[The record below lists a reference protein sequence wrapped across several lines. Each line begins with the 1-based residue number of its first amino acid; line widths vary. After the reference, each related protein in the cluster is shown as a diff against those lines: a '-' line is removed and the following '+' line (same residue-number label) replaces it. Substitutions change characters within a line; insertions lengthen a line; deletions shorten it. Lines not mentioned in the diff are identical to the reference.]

1 MFKQEFSKNS
11 TKCMEH
17 IDKIK
22 KKIKLPEMN
31 SKSKRFFKNILLKLK
46 PIYSD
51 ILLKNKDFVVSKKCV
66 KHLKPNLES
75 SFLDSN
81 TIIEI
86 NNNSCLINPR
96 KGIKFYTNPKQ
107 NFNEQVIKTVYART
121 LLMEKIFN
129 KNVSDLKVSL
139 ITELRLLPDHKIQIK
154 PKNINGGWTYFIG
167 DKTGLVIYRLE
178 EFAKVLLHELLHSF
192 HFNLSNDAE
201 EFYSK
206 SIQKI
211 IEYNTSSTIINE
223 AYIELAADILNSIFL
238 QIESNKLDFFKIL
251 EYERYWSLYQAAK
264 LLIHYGFNSF
274 SQFLKYNKC
283 MSTSIDDDI
292 CRQKCSEINNG
303 KCSLIDF
310 HPIVTES
317 TNFVS
322 YIINRAIAFY
332 LIDDYTNVLSNT
344 LKINSN
350 NISLLFDINE
360 NSNEFVS
367 LILGGYT
374 NKNFVK
380 KMNSL
385 MKYIKK
391 NEFEYMYSSK
401 DFSIFN
407 TLRITACELNY

>member
-1 MFKQEFSKNS
+1 
-11 TKCMEH
+11 
-17 IDKIK
+17 
-22 KKIKLPEMN
+22 
-31 SKSKRFFKNILLKLK
+31 
-46 PIYSD
+46 
-51 ILLKNKDFVVSKKCV
+51 
-66 KHLKPNLES
+66 
-75 SFLDSN
+75 
-81 TIIEI
+81 
-86 NNNSCLINPR
+86 
-96 KGIKFYTNPKQ
+96 
-107 NFNEQVIKTVYART
+107 
-121 LLMEKIFN
+121 
-129 KNVSDLKVSL
+129 
-139 ITELRLLPDHKIQIK
+139 
-154 PKNINGGWTYFIG
+154 
-167 DKTGLVIYRLE
+167 
-178 EFAKVLLHELLHSF
+178 
-192 HFNLSNDAE
+192 
-201 EFYSK
+201 
-206 SIQKI
+206 
-211 IEYNTSSTIINE
+211 
-223 AYIELAADILNSIFL
+223 
-238 QIESNKLDFFKIL
+238 
-251 EYERYWSLYQAAK
+251 
-264 LLIHYGFNSF
+264 
-274 SQFLKYNKC
+274 

-303 KCSLIDF
+303 KCSLIDS

-401 DFSIFN
+401 NFSVFN
-407 TLRITACELNY
+407 TVRITACELNY